1 MKAKAIVVTSGK
13 GGVGKTTTTANLG
26 AALAKLGEKVAVVD
40 VDVGLRNL
48 DVVMGLEGRVVFDL
62 IDVLEG
68 RAKPRQAL
76 IRDKRVENLYLLPAS
91 QTKDKEALDP
101 ARFRDLVR
109 YLLEEEGF
117 DRVLIDSPAG
127 IEKGFQTAATPAE
140 GALVVVNPEVSSVRD
155 ADRIIGL
162 LEAREIRENFL
173 IINRLR
179 PKMVARG
186 DMLSVEDVVEILG
199 LKPIGIIPE
208 DEQVLISTNQ
218 GEPLVLKGTSPA
230 AMAYMDTTRRIKGE
244 EVPFPQHGGGPGAF
258 VGDPQALRR
267 SLMWSRKRSKEKA
280 KERLKLVLAYDRA
293 KLSPGLVESLK
304 RDLLEVL
311 RRYFPAQEEV
321 NVALEERGEKMVLIA
336 DIPLR

>member
-1 MKAKAIVVTSGK
+1 MKARAIVVTSGK

-26 AALAKLGEKVAVVD
+26 AALAKLGEKVAVID

-101 ARFRDLVR
+101 ERFRNLVQH
-109 YLLEEEGF
+109 LLAEEGF

-162 LEAREIRENFL
+162 LEAGRSGRTT
-173 IINRLR
+173 
-179 PKMVARG
+179 
-186 DMLSVEDVVEILG
+186 SS
-199 LKPIGIIPE
+199 
-208 DEQVLISTNQ
+208 ST
-218 GEPLVLKGTSPA
+218 PA
-230 AMAYMDTTRRIKGE
+230 AQDGGPGGHALRGGRGGDPGPEAHRHHPRGRAGPRLHQPGGALGAQREWPRRPGLHGHRPALLGE
-244 EVPFPQHGGGPGAF
+244 EVPSAPRGPTWT
-258 VGDPQALRR
+258 P
-267 SLMWSRKRSKEKA
+267 
-280 KERLKLVLAYDRA
+280 RA
-293 KLSPGLVESLK
+293 SWGC
-304 RDLLEVL
+304 
-311 RRYFPAQEEV
+311 
-321 NVALEERGEKMVLIA
+321 
-336 DIPLR
+336 

>member
-26 AALAKLGEKVAVVD
+26 AALAKLGEKVAVID

-68 RAKPRQAL
+68 RAKVRQAL
-76 IRDKRVENLYLLPAS
+76 IRDKRVEHLFLLPAS
-91 QTKDKEALDP
+91 QTKDKEALDA
-101 ARFRDLVR
+101 ARFRELVQH
-109 YLLEEEGF
+109 LLTEEGF

-127 IEKGFQTAATPAE
+127 IEKGFQTAAAPAE

-230 AMAYMDTTRRIKGE
+230 AVAYLETARRIRGE
-244 EVPFPQHGGGPGAF
+244 EVPF
-258 VGDPQALRR
+258 R
-267 SLMWSRKRSKEKA
+267 
-280 KERLKLVLAYDRA
+280 
-293 KLSPGLVESLK
+293 
-304 RDLLEVL
+304 
-311 RRYFPAQEEV
+311 
-321 NVALEERGEKMVLIA
+321 NLEEAQGLLAVIRKLFGG
-336 DIPLR
+336 R

>member
-1 MKAKAIVVTSGK
+1 
-13 GGVGKTTTTANLG
+13 
-26 AALAKLGEKVAVVD
+26 
-40 VDVGLRNL
+40 
-48 DVVMGLEGRVVFDL
+48 VVFDL

-230 AMAYMDTTRRIKGE
+230 AVAYMDTARRIKGE
-244 EVPFPQHGGGPGAF
+244 EVPFRNMEEAQGLLSVIRRLFGG
-258 VGDPQALRR
+258 R
-267 SLMWSRKRSKEKA
+267 
-280 KERLKLVLAYDRA
+280 
-293 KLSPGLVESLK
+293 
-304 RDLLEVL
+304 
-311 RRYFPAQEEV
+311 
-321 NVALEERGEKMVLIA
+321 
-336 DIPLR
+336 

>member
-68 RAKPRQAL
+68 RAKVRQAL
-76 IRDKRVENLYLLPAS
+76 IRDKRIENLFLLPAS

-101 ARFRDLVR
+101 AKFRELVHQ
-109 YLLEEEGF
+109 LLTEEGF

-162 LEAREIRENFL
+162 LEAREIRENYL

-230 AMAYMDTTRRIKGE
+230 AVAYMDTARRLKGE
-244 EVPFPQHGGGPGAF
+244 EVPF
-258 VGDPQALRR
+258 R
-267 SLMWSRKRSKEKA
+267 
-280 KERLKLVLAYDRA
+280 
-293 KLSPGLVESLK
+293 
-304 RDLLEVL
+304 
-311 RRYFPAQEEV
+311 
-321 NVALEERGEKMVLIA
+321 NLEEAQGLLSVIRRLFGG
-336 DIPLR
+336 R

>member
-1 MKAKAIVVTSGK
+1 MKVKAIVVTSGK

-68 RAKPRQAL
+68 RAKVRQAL
-76 IRDKRVENLYLLPAS
+76 IRDKRIENLFLLPAS

-101 ARFRDLVR
+101 AKFRELVHQ
-109 YLLEEEGF
+109 LLTEEGF

-230 AMAYMDTTRRIKGE
+230 AVAYMDTARRIKGE
-244 EVPFPQHGGGPGAF
+244 EVPFRNMEEAQGLLSVIRRLFGG
-258 VGDPQALRR
+258 R
-267 SLMWSRKRSKEKA
+267 
-280 KERLKLVLAYDRA
+280 
-293 KLSPGLVESLK
+293 
-304 RDLLEVL
+304 
-311 RRYFPAQEEV
+311 
-321 NVALEERGEKMVLIA
+321 
-336 DIPLR
+336 

>member
-1 MKAKAIVVTSGK
+1 MKARAIVVTSGK

-76 IRDKRVENLYLLPAS
+76 IRDKRLGNLFLLPAS
-91 QTKDKEALDP
+91 QVKDKEALDKE
-101 ARFRDLVR
+101 RFKELIR

-127 IEKGFQTAATPAE
+127 IEKGFQTASYPAE
-140 GALVVVNPEVSSVRD
+140 GALVVVNPEVASVRD

-162 LEAREIRENFL
+162 LEAREVRENFL
-173 IINRLR
+173 VVNRLR
-179 PKMVARG
+179 PKMVAKG

-208 DEQVLISTNQ
+208 DEGVIVSTNQ

-230 AMAYMDTTRRIKGE
+230 AQAFMDTARRIRGE
-244 EVPFPQHGGGPGAF
+244 EVPFRHLDEAGGLLSVIRRLFGGG
-258 VGDPQALRR
+258 R
-267 SLMWSRKRSKEKA
+267 
-280 KERLKLVLAYDRA
+280 
-293 KLSPGLVESLK
+293 
-304 RDLLEVL
+304 
-311 RRYFPAQEEV
+311 
-321 NVALEERGEKMVLIA
+321 
-336 DIPLR
+336 

>member
-1 MKAKAIVVTSGK
+1 MKARAIVVTSGK

-26 AALAKLGEKVAVVD
+26 AALGKLGEKVAVVD

-62 IDVLEG
+62 VDVLEG
-68 RAKPRQAL
+68 RARLRQAL
-76 IRDKRVENLYLLPAS
+76 IRDKRVENLFLLPAS

-101 ARFRDLVR
+101 ERFKEVVR
-109 YLLEEEGF
+109 ALLEEEGF

-127 IEKGFQTAATPAE
+127 IEKGFQTAAAPAE

-162 LEAREIRENFL
+162 LEAREVRENFL
-173 IINRLR
+173 VINRLR

-208 DEQVLISTNQ
+208 DEQVIVSINQ
-218 GEPLVLKGTSPA
+218 GEPLVLKGTGPA
-230 AMAYMDTTRRIKGE
+230 AQAYMDTARRLRGE
-244 EVPFPQHGGGPGAF
+244 EVPFR
-258 VGDPQALRR
+258 AL
-267 SLMWSRKRSKEKA
+267 EDA
-280 KERLKLVLAYDRA
+280 Q
-293 KLSPGLVESLK
+293 GLLGVLK
-304 RDLLEVL
+304 RLFGG
-311 RRYFPAQEEV
+311 R
-321 NVALEERGEKMVLIA
+321 
-336 DIPLR
+336 

>member
-1 MKAKAIVVTSGK
+1 MKARAKMVTSGK

-62 IDVLEG
+62 VDVLEG
-68 RAKPRQAL
+68 RARLRQAL
-76 IRDKRVENLYLLPAS
+76 IRDKRVENLFLLPAS

-101 ARFRDLVR
+101 ERFKEVVR
-109 YLLEEEGF
+109 ALLEEEGF

-127 IEKGFQTAATPAE
+127 IEKGFQTAAAPAE

-162 LEAREIRENFL
+162 LEAREVRENFL
-173 IINRLR
+173 VITRLR
-179 PKMVARG
+179 PRMVARG

-208 DEQVLISTNQ
+208 DEQVIVSTNQ
-218 GEPLVLKGTSPA
+218 GEPLVLKGTGPA
-230 AMAYMDTTRRIKGE
+230 AQAYMDTARRLRGE
-244 EVPFPQHGGGPGAF
+244 EVPFR
-258 VGDPQALRR
+258 AL
-267 SLMWSRKRSKEKA
+267 EDA
-280 KERLKLVLAYDRA
+280 Q
-293 KLSPGLVESLK
+293 GLLGVLK
-304 RDLLEVL
+304 RLFGG
-311 RRYFPAQEEV
+311 R
-321 NVALEERGEKMVLIA
+321 
-336 DIPLR
+336 